1 MRKPSQIRKV
11 FRVLKRTG
19 LKLRRKGILY
29 WVVVFILIAG
39 GSWVGGL
46 LERQD
51 FALDWR
57 YKLSQVM
64 QSQTPRVPFIQR
76 TVLVLINDEEY
87 WKGELA
93 RRVPIKRD
101 YLAHLVEH
109 LDHADPALIAIDF
122 DLRSPVP
129 DGSLVEHEK
138 YWYERDELLNEIKRV
153 SQNPN
158 RWVILPR
165 TIRWQDG
172 SYVAESDIH
181 DGFDFTG
188 CNVLK
193 GYIQLPYDIR
203 KIPLGVSLKDGTR
216 ALSFAEAVVQAT
228 NERALKRVEGEE
240 ELPYGTYLKPGDFE
254 QFSATDVINENPEAV
269 KKFRHNIVIIGAGW
283 SKTAYGRGGPAD
295 SFATPVGPV
304 RGAFIHANFVEALLD
319 NRTSPP
325 WSEHV
330 REVIEILLAV
340 TLAIVFAL
348 LDQPLGKGL
357 GLLALVTVLIIFSYF
372 SWLNLGHFYD
382 FLIPLV
388 LIGLHAIYEQIQII
402 LEWRG
407 EARKHHQAKAQT

>member
-1 MRKPSQIRKV
+1 MRKSERSRRVIGV
-11 FRVLKRTG
+11 FKQAG
-19 LKLRRKGILY
+19 LKLRSKGILY
-29 WVVVFILIAG
+29 WVVVVILIAG
-39 GSWVGGL
+39 GSWVGGW

-57 YKLSQVM
+57 YKVSQVM

-101 YLAHLVEH
+101 YLKTLLEH
-109 LDHADPALIAIDF
+109 LDHADPAVIAIDF

-129 DGSLVEHEK
+129 DGSMVEHAN
-138 YWYERDELLNEIKRV
+138 YWSERDELLNEIKRV

-181 DGFDFTG
+181 DGFDFTA

-203 KIPLGVSLKDGTR
+203 KIPLEVHLQDGTR
-216 ALSFAEAVVQAT
+216 ALSFAEAIVSAT
-228 NERALKRVEGEE
+228 NDRALESLKGKE
-240 ELPYGTYLKPGDFE
+240 ELPYGSYLKPGDFE
-254 QFSATDVINENPEAV
+254 HFSGLDVINEKPEAF

-283 SKTAYGRGGPAD
+283 SRTAYGRGGPVD
-295 SFATPVGPV
+295 SFSTPIGPV
-304 RGAFIHANFVEALLD
+304 RGALIHANFVEALLD

-340 TLAIVFAL
+340 ILAIVFAL
-348 LDQPLGKGL
+348 LDQPLRKGL
-357 GLLALVTVLIIFSYF
+357 GLLTLVAVLIIFSYF

-382 FLIPLV
+382 FSIPLV

-402 LEWRG
+402 LEWRS
-407 EARKHHQAKAQT
+407 EARKHRHAKAQT